1 MLDQFVFHHIYM
13 SVCVQGNEATED
25 RVKDIWTGKEKD
37 FGHLGQ
43 VNEMASYPYYKR
55 LGW

>member
-1 MLDQFVFHHIYM
+1 M